1 MIIIVISKSN
11 HREQPKTPSKYRIE
25 HILNNVKVSR
35 KIAQPGPQKHKPA
48 TKNAVFLLSLPWR
61 VWYIFTHD

>member
-11 HREQPKTPSKYRIE
+11 HREQPKTPFKYRIE

-35 KIAQPGPQKHKPA
+35 KSAPPGPQKRKPA
-48 TKNAVFLLSLPWR
+48 TKGVGFFAFSGSESVVYFHP
-61 VWYIFTHD
+61 